1 VRRPTALLLFAVI
14 FAAELGWAGISPLL
28 PTYQD
33 RYALTDVATGLI
45 LTIASVGI
53 LLVCLPA
60 GGLSNRFAVRS
71 PTLWSLAA
79 LTAGNLTV
87 GLSSSYGALLAGRLL
102 FGLGL
107 GAMWVTGTAWLHDA
121 AGEDGARALALTT
134 SVVGA
139 ANLIGP
145 GLIGWC
151 AEHFAVG
158 TPFLIL
164 SILTGALLIVLV
176 LARSPEGRTVG
187 ADPPLKEM
195 LRAARTDHAMLT
207 SIVITLAVALM
218 WMSAELLVPLRLDT
232 LGFNAAEI
240 GLAFSLASATFLVA
254 SAVVS
259 ARAERYATVR
269 VAAVWTAVFAAGILI
284 AGIGE
289 GSAPTLVFLA
299 AMGATTGV
307 LVALTYPLGAV
318 GAARGGF
325 NVAIVGALLTLV
337 WAGAGLLGPT
347 VGAGTAER
355 IGDRTWFV
363 GLAVFGLASAAWMW
377 LRRDT
382 VRSGEDGHLPS
393 AGPTIG
399 NP

>member
-1 VRRPTALLLFAVI
+1 VRRPTALLLFAALFV
-14 FAAELGWAGISPLL
+14 AELGWAGISPLL

-33 RYALTDVATGLI
+33 SYVLSDVATGLI
-45 LTIASVGI
+45 LTLASVGI

-71 PTLWSLAA
+71 LTLWGLAA

-87 GLSSSYGALLAGRLL
+87 GLSGSYGALLTGRMLY
-102 FGLGL
+102 GLGL
-107 GAMWVTGTAWLHDA
+107 GTMWITGTAWLHDA
-121 AGEDGARALALTT
+121 AGEDAARALALTT

-151 AEHFAVG
+151 AERFDVG
-158 TPFLIL
+158 TPFVIL
-164 SILTGALLIVLV
+164 SVLTGAMLVVLI
-176 LARSPEGRTVG
+176 LARSPEGRAVG
-187 ADPPLKEM
+187 ADPPLREM

-218 WMSAELLVPLRLDT
+218 WMSAELLVPLRLDAR
-232 LGFNAAEI
+232 GFDASEI
-240 GLAFSLASATFLVA
+240 GLAFSLASAMFLIGSV
-254 SAVVS
+254 VVS

-269 VAAVWTAVFAAGILI
+269 FAAAWTAVFGAAILI
-284 AGIGE
+284 GAVGTG
-289 GSAPTLVFLA
+289 AVPTLVFLA

-307 LVALTYPLGAV
+307 LVALTYPLGAL
-318 GAARGGF
+318 GAAHGGF

-347 VGAGTAER
+347 VGAGAADS
-355 IGDRTWFV
+355 IGDQAWFA
-363 GLAVFGLASAAWMW
+363 GLALLGLAAAAWMW
-377 LRRDT
+377 FGRSAARRHRPAT
-382 VRSGEDGHLPS
+382 V
-393 AGPTIG
+393 
-399 NP
+399 